1 MCALEREEIGSFA
14 ERGSKAFPA
23 TSIPSINHLVKES
36 TDCRL
41 VSISGGLS
49 CL

>member
-1 MCALEREEIGSFA
+1 MRSLEGDEIGSFA
-14 ERGSKAFPA
+14 ERSSEVFTA
-23 TSIPSINHLVKES
+23 TSIPSINHLVMES

-41 VSISGGLS
+41 VSSSGGLS

>member
-1 MCALEREEIGSFA
+1 MRSLERYEIGSFA
-14 ERGSKAFPA
+14 KRSGEVFAA
-23 TSIPSINHLVKES
+23 ALIPSINHLVKES

-41 VSISGGLS
+41 VSSSGGLS